1 MKNKDPKE
9 TTAKTVDLSTLR
21 GLYGKH
27 PALQTIVRSLAQE
40 RKSPARLFLSGLA
53 GSAPALLFAE
63 LADRLTQVPTFLLVC
78 DDEESA
84 GYLQSDLV
92 ALMGGEEQVFFLP
105 SLYRRGI
112 RYGQPD
118 AANEVL
124 RSEIADRLRG
134 GGEPPRIIVTYAAAL
149 PEGFADQAEYE
160 AGHIDIALGEEYER
174 KSLRERLWSLGFEE
188 TDYVYMPGQF
198 AVRGSL
204 IDIYSYAQDLPVRID
219 FIGDEVETISFFDP
233 ESQLSGETMERV
245 RILAPID
252 SKSKSKCTSLLEL
265 LPAEAVVYVPS
276 HSFFPSTLR
285 TVYEMPPVH
294 PEDNIF
300 HTLEEMQARLIE
312 PETVMAQLEHFS
324 LLTGG
329 VDLREQS
336 QWREIAFREQ
346 PEPLFHKKM
355 DLLAETLSDYQHQS
369 FATMIMSDQES
380 QLGRLHRLLA
390 EREQPVHF
398 VPLRPTLHGGFI
410 DHEIKLC
417 LLTDHSIFER
427 YHGYRLKSDRI
438 RKRSSA
444 LTLQDIRGFEYG
456 DYVVHSDY
464 GVAQFGGLC
473 QIEQNG
479 EEREAVRLNFKGG
492 DSLYVSIN
500 ALSRISKYKSKDV
513 EEAPQLNKL
522 GSGAWDRLKDKTK
535 KKVKEIA
542 RDLIKLYAQRLKMKG
557 FAFSPDTYLQQE
569 LEASFMYEDTPD
581 QEKATEEVKADMESP
596 VPMDRLVCGDVGFG
610 KTEIAVRAAF
620 KACADSKQVAV
631 MVPTTVLAYQ
641 HYHTFKKRLKDF
653 PVRVDYLN
661 AARQGKERTQLLKD
675 LAEGKI
681 DILIGTHSLAG
692 KGVKFKDLGLLIIDE
707 EQKFG
712 VAVKEKIRK
721 MRAEVDTLTMTATPI
736 PRTLQFS
743 LMGARDLSNILTP
756 PPNRHPVR
764 TDHTTYSPEVLADA
778 INAELARDGQ
788 VFVINNRIRT
798 IESVEEDI
806 RKAVPG
812 VRIGVGHGQMPA
824 KELEKVLTGFV
835 NQEYDV
841 LLATSVVENGI
852 DVPNANTIIVN
863 EAQRFGLSDLHQLRG
878 RVGRGDRQAYCIL
891 LTPPADALTDTAKR
905 RLESIVSF
913 AELGSGIQIAMQ
925 DLDIRGAGNLL
936 GSEQSGFI
944 ADLGYETY
952 KQVLEEAVRELK
964 DEEFADLFPA
974 EEEPVEQA
982 ESPSP
987 SDKKGHRRSY
997 VSDTSIDTDVA
1008 AYFPQTYVPGDEER
1022 MRLYRELDGIQR
1034 KRDLLDFYDRMV
1046 DRFGPMPREGEELL
1060 HVVELRLL
1068 AQRCG
1073 VERVLLKRGLLKLTL
1088 VRDLHSPYYR
1098 SPIFSHI
1105 LQAAAQWGEDLRFK
1119 EEKGDRSISVRGV
1132 ETLRQA
1138 TTILER
1144 LSGLTA

>member
-1 MKNKDPKE
+1 
-9 TTAKTVDLSTLR
+9 
-21 GLYGKH
+21 
-27 PALQTIVRSLAQE
+27 
-40 RKSPARLFLSGLA
+40 
-53 GSAPALLFAE
+53 
-63 LADRLTQVPTFLLVC
+63 
-78 DDEESA
+78 
-84 GYLQSDLV
+84 
-92 ALMGGEEQVFFLP
+92 
-105 SLYRRGI
+105 
-112 RYGQPD
+112 
-118 AANEVL
+118 
-124 RSEIADRLRG
+124 
-134 GGEPPRIIVTYAAAL
+134 
-149 PEGFADQAEYE
+149 
-160 AGHIDIALGEEYER
+160 
-174 KSLRERLWSLGFEE
+174 
-188 TDYVYMPGQF
+188 
-198 AVRGSL
+198 
-204 IDIYSYAQDLPVRID
+204 
-219 FIGDEVETISFFDP
+219 
-233 ESQLSGETMERV
+233 
-245 RILAPID
+245 
-252 SKSKSKCTSLLEL
+252 
-265 LPAEAVVYVPS
+265 
-276 HSFFPSTLR
+276 
-285 TVYEMPPVH
+285 
-294 PEDNIF
+294 
-300 HTLEEMQARLIE
+300 
-312 PETVMAQLEHFS
+312 
-324 LLTGG
+324 
-329 VDLREQS
+329 
-336 QWREIAFREQ
+336 
-346 PEPLFHKKM
+346 
-355 DLLAETLSDYQHQS
+355 
-369 FATMIMSDQES
+369 
-380 QLGRLHRLLA
+380 
-390 EREQPVHF
+390 
-398 VPLRPTLHGGFI
+398 
-410 DHEIKLC
+410 
-417 LLTDHSIFER
+417 
-427 YHGYRLKSDRI
+427 
-438 RKRSSA
+438 
-444 LTLQDIRGFEYG
+444 
-456 DYVVHSDY
+456 
-464 GVAQFGGLC
+464 
-473 QIEQNG
+473 
-479 EEREAVRLNFKGG
+479 
-492 DSLYVSIN
+492 
-500 ALSRISKYKSKDV
+500 
-513 EEAPQLNKL
+513 
-522 GSGAWDRLKDKTK
+522 
-535 KKVKEIA
+535 
-542 RDLIKLYAQRLKMKG
+542 
-557 FAFSPDTYLQQE
+557 
-569 LEASFMYEDTPD
+569 
-581 QEKATEEVKADMESP
+581 
-596 VPMDRLVCGDVGFG
+596 
-610 KTEIAVRAAF
+610 
-620 KACADSKQVAV
+620 
-631 MVPTTVLAYQ
+631 
-641 HYHTFKKRLKDF
+641 
-653 PVRVDYLN
+653 
-661 AARQGKERTQLLKD
+661 
-675 LAEGKI
+675 
-681 DILIGTHSLAG
+681 
-692 KGVKFKDLGLLIIDE
+692 
-707 EQKFG
+707 
-712 VAVKEKIRK
+712 

-798 IESVEEDI
+798 MESVEEDI
-806 RKAVPG
+806 RKVVPG
-812 VRIGVGHGQMPA
+812 VRIGVGHGQMPP

-987 SDKKGHRRSY
+987 SGKKGHRRAY
-997 VSDTSIDTDVA
+997 VTDTSIDTDVA

>member
-1 MKNKDPKE
+1 M
-9 TTAKTVDLSTLR
+9 
-21 GLYGKH
+21 
-27 PALQTIVRSLAQE
+27 
-40 RKSPARLFLSGLA
+40 
-53 GSAPALLFAE
+53 
-63 LADRLTQVPTFLLVC
+63 ADRLEGIPTLLVVAE
-78 DDEESA
+78 DEESA

-92 ALMGGEEQVFFLP
+92 ALLGDEERVSFLP

-124 RSEIADRLRG
+124 RSEVADTLRSG
-134 GGEPPRIIVTYAAAL
+134 GTPPRIIVTYPAAL
-149 PEGFADQAEYE
+149 MEGFASEEEYE
-160 AGHIDIALGEEYER
+160 AGHLDVRVGEEYER
-174 KSLRERLWSLGFEE
+174 QPLRERLWALGFEE
-188 TDYVYMPGQF
+188 TDYVYMPGHF

-204 IDIYSYAQDLPVRID
+204 IDIYSYAQNLPVRID

-233 ESQLSGETMERV
+233 ETQLSGESMETV
-245 RILAPID
+245 RILAPVD
-252 SKSKSKCTSLLEL
+252 SRSDRSVTSLLDL
-265 LPAEAVVYVPS
+265 LPEGSVAYIPS
-276 HSFFPSTLR
+276 HSFFPSSLR
-285 TVYEMPPVH
+285 TVYDLPPVH

-300 HTLEEMQARLIE
+300 HTLEEMRSRLID
-312 PETVMAQLEHFS
+312 PERLMEQLERFS
-324 LLTGG
+324 LMTGG
-329 VDLREQS
+329 VDLREQGD
-336 QWREIAFREQ
+336 WREVPFRQ
-346 PEPLFHKKM
+346 VPEPLFHKRM
-355 DLLAETLSDYQHQS
+355 DLLADTLGDYQHQS
-369 FATMIMSDQES
+369 YVTIIMSDQES
-380 QLGRLHRLLA
+380 QLGRLRRILS
-390 EREQPVHF
+390 EREQPIHF
-398 VPLRPTLHGGFI
+398 VPLRPTLHAGFV
-410 DHEIKLC
+410 DSELKLC
-417 LLTDHSIFER
+417 LLTDHTIFER

-438 RKRSSA
+438 RKRGSA

-479 EEREAVRLNFKGG
+479 EEREVVRLNFKGG

-513 EEAPQLNKL
+513 EEPPQLQKL
-522 GSGAWDRLKDKTK
+522 GSGSWDRLKEKTK

-542 RDLIKLYAQRLKMKG
+542 RDLIKLYAKRLKVKG
-557 FAFSPDTYLQQE
+557 FAFSPDTYLQEE

-581 QEKATEEVKADMESP
+581 QEKATEEVKADMESS
-596 VPMDRLVCGDVGFG
+596 VPMDRLICGDVGFG

-641 HYHTFKKRLKDF
+641 HYLTFKKRLRDF

-661 AARQGKERTQLLKD
+661 AARQGRERTQLLKD
-675 LAEGKI
+675 LEEGKI
-681 DILIGTHSLAG
+681 DILIGTHSIAG
-692 KGVKFKDLGLLIIDE
+692 KGVKYRDLGLLIIDE

-712 VAVKEKIRK
+712 VAVKERIRK
-721 MRAEVDTLTMTATPI
+721 MRAEIDTLTMSATPI

-764 TDHTTYSPEVLADA
+764 TDHTSYSPEVLADA

-798 IESVEEDI
+798 MASVEEDI
-806 RKAVPG
+806 LKAVPG
-812 VRIGVGHGQMPA
+812 VRVGIGHGQMPP
-824 KELEKVLTGFV
+824 KELERVLTGFV
-835 NQEYDV
+835 NHEYDV

-863 EAQRFGLSDLHQLRG
+863 EAHRFGLSDLHQLRG

-891 LTPPADALTDTAKR
+891 LTPPADALTDNAKR

-913 AELGSGIQIAMQ
+913 SELGSGIQIAMQ

-936 GSEQSGFI
+936 GAEQSGFV

-952 KQVLEEAVRELK
+952 KQVLEEAVQELK
-964 DEEFADLFPA
+964 EEEFADLFEEKA
-974 EEEPVEQA
+974 EA
-982 ESPSP
+982 EAVRAEATGR
-987 SDKKGHRRSY
+987 KGHRREY
-997 VSDTSIDTDVA
+997 VRDTSVETDVA

-1022 MRLYRELDGIQR
+1022 MRLYRELDGVSR
-1034 KRDLLDFYDRMV
+1034 KKDLLDFYSRMV

-1068 AQRCG
+1068 ARRCG

-1088 VRDLHSPYYR
+1088 VRDLHSPYYG
-1098 SPIFSHI
+1098 SALFSHI
-1105 LQAAAQWGEDLRFK
+1105 LQAAAGWGEELRFK
-1119 EEKGDRSISVRGV
+1119 EEKGERSISVRGV
-1132 ETLRQA
+1132 DSVRRA
-1138 TTILER
+1138 TQILER